1 MESFIIHF
9 LICNVFICIITGI
22 LLAARQLFK
31 KILTSRMQYN
41 LWFLLLVLLAV
52 PFIPFNPDW
61 LQKFFI
67 WFESFKILPHQ
78 YTDTMPEETSA
89 FFQYSTKGWIND
101 LGIAASRK
109 TPSAIWL
116 ILFILWVIGIIIMIL
131 LMLKS
136 AVYFNI
142 IKKSA
147 LPLQNS
153 AVRKIYYNCLKELN
167 IKKIIPV
174 YSTAFLKSPVITG
187 LFKPCIY
194 LPIHLVSG
202 YNQDDIRYI
211 ILHELQHYKHKD
223 ALANYL
229 MDTAIIIYWF
239 NPLVWYALKEMKND
253 KETACDSSV
262 LEILDK
268 YFYKDYGNTLINFA
282 GNISRLPFP
291 FTNSISTGMKQMQKR
306 ILNIANY
313 HTISYRKKLY
323 SFFLYIIT
331 AVFLLCF
338 IPFLSIQTAGNSYYS
353 FNRHNKNITYT
364 DLKSYFGKNKGS
376 FVMYNTTDNLWQIYN
391 QEYAL
396 TRISPVSTYKIY
408 SALFCLESGI
418 ISPSQSFIPWNKQHY
433 IYDMWNNGQTLK
445 SAMQN
450 SVTWYFQDIDKQ
462 AGLSVIRDYIK
473 KTGYG
478 NQTTSD
484 NLSSY
489 WADSS
494 LKISPVE
501 QVEML
506 KKFYYNQFGFSLE
519 NINTVKNSIRIASS
533 GNTVLYGKTGTG
545 ETDNGNKSG
554 WFIGYI
560 EKNGKPCF
568 FATNIQDKGIATG
581 AAATD
586 ITFSILSGMGLWNTD

>member
-1 MESFIIHF
+1 
-9 LICNVFICIITGI
+9 
-22 LLAARQLFK
+22 
-31 KILTSRMQYN
+31 
-41 LWFLLLVLLAV
+41 
-52 PFIPFNPDW
+52 
-61 LQKFFI
+61 
-67 WFESFKILPHQ
+67 
-78 YTDTMPEETSA
+78 
-89 FFQYSTKGWIND
+89 
-101 LGIAASRK
+101 
-109 TPSAIWL
+109 
-116 ILFILWVIGIIIMIL
+116 
-131 LMLKS
+131 
-136 AVYFNI
+136 
-142 IKKSA
+142 
-147 LPLQNS
+147 
-153 AVRKIYYNCLKELN
+153 
-167 IKKIIPV
+167 
-174 YSTAFLKSPVITG
+174 
-187 LFKPCIY
+187 
-194 LPIHLVSG
+194 
-202 YNQDDIRYI
+202 
-211 ILHELQHYKHKD
+211 
-223 ALANYL
+223 
-229 MDTAIIIYWF
+229 
-239 NPLVWYALKEMKND
+239 
-253 KETACDSSV
+253 
-262 LEILDK
+262 
-268 YFYKDYGNTLINFA
+268 
-282 GNISRLPFP
+282 
-291 FTNSISTGMKQMQKR
+291 
-306 ILNIANY
+306 
-313 HTISYRKKLY
+313 
-323 SFFLYIIT
+323 
-331 AVFLLCF
+331 
-338 IPFLSIQTAGNSYYS
+338 
-353 FNRHNKNITYT
+353 
-364 DLKSYFGKNKGS
+364 
-376 FVMYNTTDNLWQIYN
+376 MYNTTDNLWQIYN

-533 GNTVLYGKTGTG
+533 GSTVLYGKTGTG

-560 EKNGKPCF
+560 EKNGKPWF

>member
-89 FFQYSTKGWIND
+89 FFQYSTKCWIND

-202 YNQDDIRYI
+202 Y
-211 ILHELQHYKHKD
+211 
-223 ALANYL
+223 
-229 MDTAIIIYWF
+229 
-239 NPLVWYALKEMKND
+239 
-253 KETACDSSV
+253 
-262 LEILDK
+262 
-268 YFYKDYGNTLINFA
+268 
-282 GNISRLPFP
+282 
-291 FTNSISTGMKQMQKR
+291 
-306 ILNIANY
+306 
-313 HTISYRKKLY
+313 
-323 SFFLYIIT
+323 
-331 AVFLLCF
+331 
-338 IPFLSIQTAGNSYYS
+338 
-353 FNRHNKNITYT
+353 
-364 DLKSYFGKNKGS
+364 
-376 FVMYNTTDNLWQIYN
+376 
-391 QEYAL
+391 
-396 TRISPVSTYKIY
+396 TR
-408 SALFCLESGI
+408 
-418 ISPSQSFIPWNKQHY
+418 
-433 IYDMWNNGQTLK
+433 
-445 SAMQN
+445 
-450 SVTWYFQDIDKQ
+450 
-462 AGLSVIRDYIK
+462 
-473 KTGYG
+473 
-478 NQTTSD
+478 
-484 NLSSY
+484 
-489 WADSS
+489 
-494 LKISPVE
+494 
-501 QVEML
+501 
-506 KKFYYNQFGFSLE
+506 
-519 NINTVKNSIRIASS
+519 
-533 GNTVLYGKTGTG
+533 
-545 ETDNGNKSG
+545 
-554 WFIGYI
+554 
-560 EKNGKPCF
+560 
-568 FATNIQDKGIATG
+568 
-581 AAATD
+581 
-586 ITFSILSGMGLWNTD
+586 